1 MRSRKKTLKVTV
13 DEMRNFSFA
22 YIERYA
28 PSKQQLRT
36 YLLKK
41 YLKANLENIKKQDIT
56 DLIDVVL
63 QDLEKTKFINDKFYS
78 ESKSRS
84 LIQRG
89 SSVNKIRNYLMTKGI
104 NDRYIKETI
113 DKIKE
118 EADAE
123 LARKLVE
130 EKNYTKRRVKIATG
144 NLIAATDWK
153 LDRARDTGADNT
165 DILAERQALRDK
177 SNALEDVIDAL
188 KDEDEMNE
196 FGWSDQTLEKK

>member
-1 MRSRKKTLKVTV
+1 MAIIKVTFNENGTEYYPDPNGKFELDDMASHPHRFQVKDGVLV
-13 DEMRNFSFA
+13 DIFDGMSDSA
-22 YIERYA
+22 ILA
-28 PSKQQLRT
+28 
-36 YLLKK
+36 
-41 YLKANLENIKKQDIT
+41 
-56 DLIDVVL
+56 
-63 QDLEKTKFINDKFYS
+63 
-78 ESKSRS
+78 
-84 LIQRG
+84 
-89 SSVNKIRNYLMTKGI
+89 
-104 NDRYIKETI
+104 
-113 DKIKE
+113 KIKE

-123 LARKLVE
+123 LARKLVL
-130 EKNYTKRRVKIATG
+130 EKDSLKRRVKMATG